1 MREFLK
7 FYVNGRWVDPE
18 TPSKLDV
25 INPATEKPC
34 GSISLGNAKDVDK
47 AVAAAKAAA
56 IARAKADLAA
66 TAADIEAPCCLHL

>member
-34 GSISLGNAKDVDK
+34 GSISLGNA
-47 AVAAAKAAA
+47 
-56 IARAKADLAA
+56 
-66 TAADIEAPCCLHL
+66 